1 MRIIAGLAKG
11 RNIPAVAQST
21 RPTSDRAREA
31 LFSSL
36 ASEFGEFD
44 GLNVLDLYSGTGAI
58 GLEAL
63 SRGSSTVHCV
73 ENNEKASASILVN
86 YEGIKSS
93 QFPGN
98 FHLYSMPVDRFLE
111 GPAPVQYHFIYID
124 PPYDVEEIDV
134 LENLIQLVNGG
145 FLHPQALVAVERNSR
160 VKEISWPDGLEQL
173 REKIYGQATIFYGY
187 PTLSEVENG

>member
-73 ENNEKASASILVN
+73 ESNEKAAQSILAN

-98 FHLYSMPVDRFLE
+98 FHLYSMAVDRFLE
-111 GPAPVQYHFIYID
+111 GPAAMQYHFIFID
-124 PPYDVEEIDV
+124 PPYEFSDVEVI
-134 LENLIQLVNGG
+134 ENLIAIVDGE
-145 FLHPQALVAVERNSR
+145 FIHPDGLIAVERNTR
-160 VKEISWPDGLEQL
+160 VRELSWPYGLEQL
-173 REKIYGQATIFYGY
+173 RVKNYGQATIFYGV
-187 PTLSEVENG
+187 PTPEMDLG

>member
-11 RNIPAVAQST
+11 RTIAAVADST

-36 ASEFGEFD
+36 ASEFGDFE

-73 ENNEKASASILVN
+73 ESNERASQAVLAN

-111 GPAPVQYHFIYID
+111 GSTPLKYHFIYLD
-124 PPYDVEEIDV
+124 PPYDFSDIDV
-134 LENLIQLVNGG
+134 IENLIAISTGK
-145 FLHPQALVAVERNSR
+145 FLHPDGLIAVERNSR
-160 VKEISWPDGLEQL
+160 VREMSWPFGFEAL
-173 REKIYGQATIFYGY
+173 RQKNYGQTTIFYGA
-187 PTLSEVENG
+187 PTPEMDLD